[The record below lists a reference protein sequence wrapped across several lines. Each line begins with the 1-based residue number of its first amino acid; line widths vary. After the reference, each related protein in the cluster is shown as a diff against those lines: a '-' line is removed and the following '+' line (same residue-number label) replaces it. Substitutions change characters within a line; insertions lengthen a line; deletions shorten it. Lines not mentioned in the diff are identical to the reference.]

1 MKKLII
7 RNFHYDVLKNFMI
20 SLLTLGI
27 IVWVI
32 QAINYL
38 DFISEDGHGFSVYL
52 NYTILNFPKIINRLI
67 PFVFFISLFFTILI
81 YENKNELYIFW
92 ANGISKNYFLRQLL
106 NLAIFLV
113 VVQLLISS
121 LIVPN
126 SLFKSRSFLKDSN
139 IDFFSSLIKPGK
151 FLNFANGLTIFINDE
166 VKKGIYKDI
175 FFDDTRNA
183 SRMIYAKKGYFSNL
197 DKNKNFTLIDGRVIN
212 NENSKIRVFN
222 FDKIII
228 DLTEIDSN
236 TIIEPKVQ
244 EISSMILLKCAF
256 DKKINREDFFCDNNL
271 KPKINQ
277 ELFKRLLKP
286 FYIFLIPL
294 ICGILIIKSKNDT
307 RFKFNRSLSFAFG
320 FLTLLFSEAS
330 VRYISYSNIFL
341 NVLSILVPVIIFVT
355 TLIIL
360 LKKFKYV

>member
-113 VVQLLISS
+113 VVQLLIGS

-183 SRMIYAKKGYFSNL
+183 SRMIYEKKGYFSNL

-236 TIIEPKVQ
+236 TIIEPKIQ

-256 DKKINREDFFCDNNL
+256 DKKINREKGSSEKLITYVKDRPGHDL
-271 KPKINQ
+271 RYAIDASKINK
-277 ELFKRLLKP
+277 ELGWEPSVTFEEGLSKTIDWYLSNENWLKNVTSGD
-286 FYIFLIPL
+286 YQKYYL
-294 ICGILIIKSKNDT
+294 KQ
-307 RFKFNRSLSFAFG
+307 
-320 FLTLLFSEAS
+320 
-330 VRYISYSNIFL
+330 YS
-341 NVLSILVPVIIFVT
+341 
-355 TLIIL
+355 
-360 LKKFKYV
+360 